1 MEYEILRLI
10 YKYSKQNKLVDVFF
24 IDKIVEIFVS
34 KNGLKNYIQKVNF
47 TNKLEKD
54 NNGLVIATY
63 NPFAKEILI
72 DFESIFMTLED
83 MCYYN
88 QLFNQFEQVMFQNLI
103 ITQIILHELEHA
115 LQAKKTDDKTD
126 NSNEAKL
133 ICASYIVYKAM
144 KNQKFV
150 NKLAE
155 ESKLKEE
162 LTNYIKQQREIDDK
176 YYHFIPIERLAQVN
190 SFNIIL
196 ELIKPIKDCVPNLYQ
211 FNQASLVEEMIK
223 GYTDA
228 WDLGICPTQVY
239 LYASGQSN
247 VWDSLDFYD
256 SDSERIMK
264 KASDKY
270 SLEKRLTLGLPV
282 NYQEYSKM
290 NNWLQTTNKFNV

>member
-1 MEYEILRLI
+1 MVSKILRLI
-10 YKYSKQNKLVDVFF
+10 FQYSKQGKLVDIYF
-24 IDKIVEIFVS
+24 IDKMIELFVS
-34 KNGLKNYIQKVNF
+34 ENGLNNYVERVGF
-47 TNKLEKD
+47 TNKYKKE
-54 NNGLVIATY
+54 NNELVIATY
-63 NPFAKEILI
+63 SPFTKDIII
-72 DFESIFMTLED
+72 DFESIFMFLEN

-88 QLFNQFEQVMFQNLI
+88 QLFNQLEQVMFKNLI
-103 ITQIILHELEHA
+103 ITQFILHELEHA
-115 LQAKKTDDKTD
+115 VQAKKTDDKTD

-162 LTNYIKQQREIDDK
+162 LTNYIKQQREIKDK
-176 YYHFIPIERLAQVN
+176 YYRFIPIERLAQIN

-196 ELIKPIKDCVPNLYQ
+196 ELIEPIKDCVPNLYQ

-264 KASDKY
+264 KVSDRY
-270 SLEKRLTLGLPV
+270 PLEKRLTLGLPI
-282 NYQEYSKM
+282 NYQEYNKM
-290 NNWLQTTNKFNV
+290 NDWLQTTNKFNV